1 MISKE
6 KSKLS
11 SKQRGLSQ
19 NARRIIY
26 SKININSEQKKNEVI
41 IELLNL
47 LFLSSL
53 FFSPIF
59 K

>member
-6 KSKLS
+6 KSKLP

-19 NARRIIY
+19 NTRRIIY
-26 SKININSEQKKNEVI
+26 SKINISSESKK
-41 IELLNL
+41 
-47 LFLSSL
+47 
-53 FFSPIF
+53 